1 MRKARTAS
9 IIFAAGYGS
18 RMKHYS
24 GNKILLPLVP
34 GSDPYKGDHPMFLEI
49 MRNLPTG
56 PKALVVHH
64 KKEEVIKA
72 TRELG
77 VFYCDQPVLNGT
89 GGALIAARGFL
100 EGIDQEHLI
109 ITMGDVP
116 FVKAS
121 TYRNLLGQLS
131 YQDLVVLGFKPRDR
145 AQYGVLE
152 IENETVKRII
162 EWRYWNEY
170 SGEKQSVFEI
180 CNSGIYAANRAI
192 LLEYLERLKQI
203 PHQVEKERD
212 GRIGVVEEY
221 FITDLVELLN
231 NDGLKVGFTLA
242 EQEHEVM
249 GIDTHEDLVVAQGIF
264 AKRKREKDFDCGTR
278 K

>member
-9 IIFAAGYGS
+9 VIFAAGYGS
-18 RMKHYS
+18 RIKDYS

-34 GSDPYKGDHPMFLEI
+34 GSDPYRGEYPIFSEI

-64 KKEEVIKA
+64 RKEEVIEA
-72 TRELG
+72 TRDLG
-77 VFYCDQPVLNGT
+77 FFYCDQPVPNGT
-89 GGALIAARGFL
+89 GGALIAAQGFL
-100 EGIDQEHLI
+100 EDIDQENLI

-121 TYRNLLGQLS
+121 TYRNLLSHLS

-152 IENETVKRII
+152 TENEAVKRII

-170 SGEKQSVFEI
+170 PGEMQSRFEI

-203 PHQVEKERD
+203 PHRVEKKRD
-212 GRIGVVEEY
+212 GRIVVVQEY

-231 NDGLKVGFTLA
+231 NDGLTVGFALA
-242 EQEHEVM
+242 EQEHEVL
-249 GIDTHEDLVVAQGIF
+249 GIDTHEDLMVAQSIF
-264 AKRKREKDFDCGTR
+264 AKKDREVKRL
-278 K
+278 